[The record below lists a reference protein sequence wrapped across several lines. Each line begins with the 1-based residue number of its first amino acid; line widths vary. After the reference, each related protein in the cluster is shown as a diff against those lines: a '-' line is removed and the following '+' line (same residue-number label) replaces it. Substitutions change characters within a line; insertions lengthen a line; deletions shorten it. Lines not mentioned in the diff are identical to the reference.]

1 MGCNPKCVPLGFSSM
16 CLIIIAEL
24 TIRAAFL
31 TMVLPN
37 RHLLYL
43 YAFTG
48 ISRISW
54 DKLELRTGSQNCV
67 HHKHQQAVCLSAV
80 VGAFSSV
87 CTCSCN
93 IHLSSWALGMM
104 DQRACIYIYIYNVCV
119 CFCLIHSSSNVWEL
133 GCHQSMFHYKQPSLL
148 KVSAN
153 CLWVNTR
160 MATTCMSCA
169 CRISYGLLSLPHNAP
184 VIFIW
189 TPLCLHL
196 QHQPICCTL
205 WAVVHSRPQYP
216 HFESCDR
223 KCAILVFLDW
233 STSVQIF

>member
-1 MGCNPKCVPLGFSSM
+1 MPLLAS
-16 CLIIIAEL
+16 AESPETSL
-24 TIRAAFL
+24 SWGQGARTVFI
-31 TMVLPN
+31 TS
-37 RHLLYL
+37 
-43 YAFTG
+43 
-48 ISRISW
+48 ISRLSVYLLSWERFPLSVHVAATSICPPEHLVWWIS
-54 DKLELRTGSQNCV
+54 V
-67 HHKHQQAVCLSAV
+67 HV
-80 VGAFSSV
+80 
-87 CTCSCN
+87 
-93 IHLSSWALGMM
+93 
-104 DQRACIYIYIYNVCV
+104 YIYIYNVCV